1 MIYDYTDAG
10 VEMLLLLKR
19 FGSWSKLKLT
29 ELWHSNSGDWHWL
42 SEKPMPIAG
51 INRKLWRGA
60 VPSLSF
66 YTLLSLS
73 AIISTLGLLASSAAT
88 IIGAMIIAPL
98 MGPIIAISP
107 KGMRF
112 ANAYSI
118 ASGNQRLLKR
128 SSFTLFKGVLLT
140 IIISIIIT
148 KLVGIRTF
156 GPEIWGRTRPT
167 LLDLGVALAAGG
179 AGGFAL
185 TRRSIANALPGVAIS
200 VALVPPLSVVGIG
213 IGMNANSIAAGSGLL
228 FLANLAGIIFSS
240 SIIFLAHD
248 YGSFQKARHG
258 LVISVA
264 SLIILG
270 LPLGLSLETFLIK
283 EHTRRHIEYLLYRR
297 TITFSNSDIK
307 RIDVRRDGERFV
319 VDIEVAVPTESL
331 SANQVQL
338 VQKFLEDNLK
348 VPLTLKVK
356 VIPIQEYTAS

>member
-1 MIYDYTDAG
+1 
-10 VEMLLLLKR
+10 MLLLLRR

-42 SEKPMPIAG
+42 SEKPMPVAG

-73 AIISTLGLLASSAAT
+73 AVISTLGLLASSAAT

-98 MGPIIAISP
+98 MGPIIAI
-107 KGMRF
+107 
-112 ANAYSI
+112 AYSI

-213 IGMNANSIAAGSGLL
+213 VGMGVNSVAAGSGLL

-240 SIIFLAHD
+240 SIVFLAHD

-270 LPLGLSLETFLIK
+270 LPLGLSLETFLVK
-283 EHTRRHIEYLLYRR
+283 EHTRRHVEYLLYRR

-307 RIDVRRDGERFV
+307 RIDVRRDGERFL
-319 VDIEVAVPTESL
+319 VDMEVAVPFDSL

-338 VQKFLEDNLK
+338 VQKFLQDNLK
-348 VPLTLKVK
+348 KPLTLKVK
-356 VIPIQEYTAS
+356 IIPIQEYTAS

>member
-1 MIYDYTDAG
+1 
-10 VEMLLLLKR
+10 MLLLLKR
-19 FGSWSKLKLT
+19 FSSWGKQQLT
-29 ELWHSNSGDWHWL
+29 EIWHSNSGDWHWL
-42 SEKPMPIAG
+42 SEKPIPIAG

-73 AIISTLGLLASSAAT
+73 TVISTLGLLASSAAT

-98 MGPIIAISP
+98 MGPIIAI
-107 KGMRF
+107 
-112 ANAYSI
+112 AYSI

-128 SSFTLFKGVLLT
+128 SGFTLFKGVLLT
-140 IIISIIIT
+140 IVISIIIT

-156 GPEIWGRTRPT
+156 GPEIWSRTRPT

-179 AGGFAL
+179 AGGFAF
-185 TRRSIANALPGVAIS
+185 TRRSVANALPGVAIT

-213 IGMNANSIAAGSGLL
+213 VGMGSNSIAAGSGLL
-228 FLANLAGIIFSS
+228 FLANLAGIIFSGS
-240 SIIFLAHD
+240 LVFLAHD

-258 LVISVA
+258 LVISIA

-270 LPLGLSLETFLIK
+270 LPLGLSLETFLVK

-307 RIDVRRDGERFV
+307 RIDVRRDGQRFV
-319 VDIEVAVPTESL
+319 VDMEVAIPFDSL
-331 SANQVQL
+331 NANQVQL
-338 VQKFLEDNLK
+338 VQQFLQDNLNK
-348 VPLTLKVK
+348 PLTLNVR
-356 VIPIQEYTAS
+356 VIPTQIYTAS

>member
-1 MIYDYTDAG
+1 
-10 VEMLLLLKR
+10 MLLLLKR

-29 ELWHSNSGDWHWL
+29 ELWYSNSGDWHWL

-73 AIISTLGLLASSAAT
+73 AVISTLGLLASSAAT

-98 MGPIIAISP
+98 MGPIIAI
-107 KGMRF
+107 
-112 ANAYSI
+112 AYSI

-128 SSFTLFKGVLLT
+128 SSFT
-140 IIISIIIT
+140 
-148 KLVGIRTF
+148 
-156 GPEIWGRTRPT
+156 
-167 LLDLGVALAAGG
+167 
-179 AGGFAL
+179 
-185 TRRSIANALPGVAIS
+185 
-200 VALVPPLSVVGIG
+200 
-213 IGMNANSIAAGSGLL
+213 
-228 FLANLAGIIFSS
+228 S
-240 SIIFLAHD
+240 SIVFLAHD
-248 YGSFQKARHG
+248 YGYFQKARHG
-258 LVISVA
+258 LVISVP

-270 LPLGLSLETFLIK
+270 LPLGLSLETFLVK

-307 RIDVRRDGERFV
+307 RIDVRRDGERFL
-319 VDIEVAVPTESL
+319 VDMEVAVPFESL

-338 VQKFLEDNLK
+338 VQEFLQDNLNK
-348 VPLTLKVK
+348 RLTLKVK